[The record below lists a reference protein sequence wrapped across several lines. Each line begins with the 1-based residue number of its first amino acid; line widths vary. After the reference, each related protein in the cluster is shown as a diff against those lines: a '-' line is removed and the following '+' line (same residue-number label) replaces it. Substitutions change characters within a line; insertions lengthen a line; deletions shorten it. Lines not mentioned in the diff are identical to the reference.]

1 MLGAEY
7 DPTRPD
13 PTLLYLTLPYP
24 ILEETKYAAFHTI
37 LKSSKEGKKMLQ
49 GDNRSVIGCF

>member
-24 ILEETKYAAFHTI
+24 ILEETKYAAFHTV
-37 LKSSKEGKKMLQ
+37 LKSSKEGKKCY
-49 GDNRSVIGCF
+49 RETIGV